1 MLRKIG
7 IIAVLS
13 LIVAAVAA
21 VPALAVGPTET
32 TRSGGLHFVGQ
43 PDATATKTDPTQ
55 AVLTATGEVAG
66 AGGGGTAT
74 LSSTAEVTTGCINRG
89 SQGQQPSGLQRED
102 TTVTGSVP
110 FTTRNGRGTFTVS
123 TNPVTVDRD
132 CPDGMTPVLVSV
144 NFTDVLLTIE
154 AQTGTITAT
163 FPDIDP

>member
-1 MLRKIG
+1 MLRRIG
-7 IIAVLS
+7 IILVLS

-21 VPALAVGPTET
+21 VPALAVGPTST
-32 TRSGGLHFVGQ
+32 TRDGGLHFVGQ
-43 PDATATKTDPTQ
+43 PDATATKTATS
-55 AVLTATGEVAG
+55 AFLTATGEVAG
-66 AGGGGTAT
+66 AGGGGTAI

-89 SQGQQPSGLQRED
+89 SQGQQPSGLQRQD
-102 TTVTGSVP
+102 TQVTGSAP

-123 TNPVTVDRD
+123 TNPVTVNRT